1 MLPKNLLYQTKAESA
16 QARSYKSNLAPQ
28 NGLVRMDPTKQLL
41 LTFQP
46 HLIYVLR

>member
-28 NGLVRMDPTKQLL
+28 NGLGPYG
-41 LTFQP
+41 P
-46 HLIYVLR
+46 NEN

>member
-28 NGLVRMDPTKQLL
+28 NGLGPYGPTKLL
-41 LTFQP
+41 LLIFQAL
-46 HLIYVLR
+46 LIYALQ